1 MKIIYE
7 IINDV
12 SYWRSSGGVQKF
24 ISLEEAKKSKIFLL
38 DKNKVK
44 NYFKTLQLLNNAL
57 NEIEISILISKSL
70 KKSLINQIF

>member
-1 MKIIYE
+1 M
-7 IINDV
+7 